1 LILLAFLLPFSVYLL
16 ILGIVNR
23 RSHPVLVPGT
33 WDFVG
38 ILFAASGFL
47 LVVGPAIIT
56 SASERWRVFWLFGTQ
71 GGGVPPLDDETVR
84 SWGMLAVLYFG
95 LVVLG
100 AVYLLRARRG
110 LTAVYNVEAE
120 AFENALAQ
128 AFGALGLKPLR
139 SGHLFVLNSRGSLEA
154 VRQES
159 ITDASPSDRPIAD
172 DASTTTATAAVLDVD
187 PFRVLRHVSLRWE
200 PIDAPL
206 RRVVENELERT
217 LARVPS
223 TNHAVGDWFVLLA
236 LALIAFNLFATFGLT
251 VSSFVRR

>member
-95 LVVLG
+95 TVVLG

-110 LTAVYNVEAE
+110 LTAIYNVEAE

-128 AFGALGLKPLR
+128 ALGALGLKPLR
-139 SGHLFVLNSRGSLEA
+139 SGHLFVLNPRGSLDA
-154 VRQES
+154 ASLES
-159 ITDASPSDRPIAD
+159 ITAASPSDRPLAGAAA
-172 DASTTTATAAVLDVD
+172 ASATAAVLDVD
-187 PFRVLRHVSLRWE
+187 PFRALRHVSLRWQ

>member
-23 RSHPVLVPGT
+23 RAHPVLVPGT

-56 SASERWRVFWLFGTQ
+56 SASERWRVFWLLGTQ
-71 GGGVPPLDDETVR
+71 GAGAPPIDDEALR
-84 SWGMLAVLYFG
+84 SWGLLAVLYF
-95 LVVLG
+95 LVVIIG

-120 AFENALAQ
+120 AFESALGQ
-128 AFGALGLKPLR
+128 SFGALGLRPLR
-139 SGHLFVLNSRGSLEA
+139 SGKMFIFSSGASELKRA
-154 VRQES
+154 
-159 ITDASPSDRPIAD
+159 DAILSAPPVGAEQI
-172 DASTTTATAAVLDVD
+172 DAGREAAVLEVD
-187 PFRVLRHVSLRWE
+187 PFRPLRHVSLRWE
-200 PIDAPL
+200 PIQSPL
-206 RRVVENELERT
+206 RHEVERELERN
-217 LARVPS
+217 LGHVPS
-223 TNHAVGDWFVLLA
+223 TNHSVGDWFVLLA